1 VRRLSV
7 SYRESAIHDLE
18 GIYRYVLSRS
28 ENRDTAKRF
37 VRRTRAR
44 CSRIGDVPNGG
55 RAREDLEPG
64 LRVVPF
70 EHSALIAYKVEPD
83 RVRIVNVFYGGR
95 DYEGFY
101 LGPEDRDEI
110 DELLQSN

>member
-1 VRRLSV
+1 M
-7 SYRESAIHDLE
+7 
-18 GIYRYVLSRS
+18 
-28 ENRDTAKRF
+28 F
-37 VRRTRAR
+37 VRRIRAR

-95 DYEGFY
+95 DFERFY
-101 LGPEDRDEI
+101 LDSKDQ
-110 DELLQSN
+110 DELPPSN